1 MEIYLREFCS
11 PRSLDASRDS
21 LHSACLH
28 YAEEQIRLQEEENAA
43 ARNLLKCTPMANVV
57 VLRPRVHFG

>member
-1 MEIYLREFCS
+1 MQEMEIYLREFCS

-28 YAEEQIRLQEEENAA
+28 YAEEQIRLQEEV
-43 ARNLLKCTPMANVV
+43 ARRTQRLVIC
-57 VLRPRVHFG
+57 